1 MSPTFDPAPLKGSNS
16 GQLRHFNERVVLDV
30 VRRLEVASKADIS
43 RATGLTPPT
52 IATIVDSLEAAGYL
66 AQKGRKFGGKGQP
79 SVMYE
84 LAPDGAFSIGI
95 HIGRRAIDAV
105 LTGFA
110 GQRLIEQTHE
120 YDYPQPDEVRKL
132 GESIIKKFKS
142 KLGKRIHRAV
152 GIGIA
157 APYFLGGWGE
167 ELEFTAEISA
177 QWRSLDLR
185 TFFHQPKDALPVFTE
200 NDASAAAVAEL
211 VYGTGKTC
219 RDFIHLSINTLIGG
233 GVVLDGTLQSGPNGN
248 AGAYGPL
255 PVTKSKLSTVRPS
268 AAPFEILLKR
278 ASVYILMR
286 HLRENGVTINRARDV
301 LDLSAKDK
309 ALVNEWQDDCAD
321 ALAQAIIAS
330 IAVID
335 VDVIVVDGILPEPV
349 LIDTVER
356 IRTRFADFLPA
367 GLVAPEIV
375 TGRFGSWAAPV
386 GASILPLHAMFGPDR
401 GVLTKMATE
410 RKPLMIGAA
419 T

>member
-1 MSPTFDPAPLKGSNS
+1 MARALDLAQFKGSNS

-30 VRRLEVASKADIS
+30 IRRLDVASKADVA
-43 RATGLTPPT
+43 RTTGLTPPA
-52 IATIVDSLEAAGYL
+52 IATIMDSLESSGYL
-66 AQKGRKFGGKGQP
+66 VQKGKKFGGKGQP

-110 GQRLIEQTHE
+110 GQRLMEQTFE
-120 YDYPQPDEVRKL
+120 YDYPHPDQVRTVGNDL
-132 GESIIKKFKS
+132 IKKFKS
-142 KLGKRIHRAV
+142 KLGKRVDRAV

-167 ELEFTAEISA
+167 ELEFASEISA
-177 QWRSLDLR
+177 QWRSIDLR
-185 TFFHQPKDALPVFTE
+185 TFFHQPKNVLPVFTE

-248 AGAYGPL
+248 AGAYGPM
-255 PVTKSKLSTVRPS
+255 PVTKSSLSTVRS
-268 AAPFEILLKR
+268 SSGSFEILLKR
-278 ASVYILMR
+278 ASIYILMR
-286 HLRENGVTINRARDV
+286 HLRENGVPINRA
-301 LDLSAKDK
+301 KDILAVEGNGP

-321 ALAQAIIAS
+321 ALAQAIISS
-330 IAVID
+330 ISVID
-335 VDVIVVDGILPEPV
+335 VDVIVIDGILPKPI
-349 LIDTVER
+349 LIDTVDR
-356 IRTRFADFLPA
+356 IRARFTELLPA
-367 GLVAPEIV
+367 GLVAPTIV
-375 TGRFGSWAAPV
+375 AGEFGAWAAPV

-401 GVLTKMATE
+401 GVLTKVATE
-410 RKPLMIGAA
+410 RKPIMIGAV